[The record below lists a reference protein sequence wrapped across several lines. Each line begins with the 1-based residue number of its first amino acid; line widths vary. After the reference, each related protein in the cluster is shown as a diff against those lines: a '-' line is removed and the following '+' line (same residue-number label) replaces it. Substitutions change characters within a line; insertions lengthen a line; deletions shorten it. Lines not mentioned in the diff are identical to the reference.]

1 MGTQRMRRRRKFYV
15 DPGLQFPL
23 VAGFILMVCVEGGL
37 IGWGVS
43 ALVSV
48 ARQWDRPDQAAAF
61 LRLLAVLIVSVV
73 AVNVAL
79 GLYVT
84 HKIAGPLER
93 LRRGMAQVA
102 GGNLEGE
109 ILIRRGDLLSGFTHG
124 FNQMIEALR
133 HLIYRDHRFVT
144 EANDL
149 LTQCQQRISRDR
161 GPVAAGDREELQ
173 RLVKEA
179 KSRLSI
185 VNDHFMKGRM
195 ES

>member
-1 MGTQRMRRRRKFYV
+1 METPRRQRRRKFYV

-23 VAGFILMVCVEGGL
+23 IAGFILVVCVEGGL

-43 ALVSV
+43 ALVAV

-73 AVNVAL
+73 SMNFLL
-79 GLYVT
+79 GVYVT

-102 GGNLEGE
+102 RGNLEEE
-109 ILIRRGDLLSGFTHG
+109 ILLRRGDLLGEFTHG
-124 FNQMIEALR
+124 FNQMVEALR

-144 EANDL
+144 EANEF
-149 LTQCQQRISRDR
+149 LTQCQQRISPDR
-161 GPVAAGDREELQ
+161 APGAGDLEELR
-173 RLVKEA
+173 RLIKEA

-185 VNDHFMKGRM
+185 INDHFMKGRM
-195 ES
+195 EAP